1 MCYLN
6 VKTGAIFWG
15 GIMKPYFILILAIIC
30 EVIGT
35 IAIKESAAFTRFL
48 PSIIVL
54 ICYSLSYYLFS
65 YCIQYIAVGI
75 AYAIWSGL
83 GTVALILIGIY
94 WWNEKLQLYQI
105 AGIILIL
112 AGSLIINLFDQSV
125 T

>member
-1 MCYLN
+1 
-6 VKTGAIFWG
+6 
-15 GIMKPYFILILAIIC
+15 MKPYFILIIAIIC

-35 IAIKESAAFTRFL
+35 VAIKESEGFSRLF

-54 ICYSLSYYLFS
+54 VSYALSFYLFS
-65 YCIQYIAVGI
+65 FSVKYISVGI

-83 GTVALILIGIY
+83 GTVATILIGIY
-94 WWNEKLQLYQI
+94 WWNEKLQLYQV

-112 AGSLIINLFDQSV
+112 AGSLILNLFDQSV